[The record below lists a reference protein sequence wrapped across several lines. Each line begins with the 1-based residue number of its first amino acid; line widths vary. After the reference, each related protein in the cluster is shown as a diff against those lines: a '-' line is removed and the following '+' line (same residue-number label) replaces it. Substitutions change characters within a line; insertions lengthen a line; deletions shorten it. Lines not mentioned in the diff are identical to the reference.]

1 MQIPRKKI
9 EKSLKK
15 KGFVNDQN
23 DHRYFY
29 HEYNGKRTGVYTY
42 TSHGSKYKDYDNSLI
57 KLLKRELKLDST
69 MDAMN
74 FLKCPMTQQQYEKK
88 LKNKGIIPK

>member
-9 EKSLKK
+9 EQSLKK

-42 TSHGSKYKDYDNSLI
+42 TSYGSNYKDYGMSLI